1 MSRTRRR
8 LPRIALAVASI
19 LVMVLTVTAAG
30 ANALMGHLAGNI
42 TAVDVTGVTGSGAA
56 TPDGGASAPI
66 TQMNETT
73 GTYEPLNI
81 VLIGSDTR
89 SGSGNGGFGHAGQFG
104 GPRSDTVILLHIA
117 GDRKSAIG
125 VSIPRDTMITL
136 PRCTNDKGKSV
147 GGYQARF
154 NVAFELGGPACTMKA
169 IQELTGVPVNH
180 FMEVDFGGFKNIVDA
195 VGGVEVCL
203 ATDVN
208 DKKSGLHLTKGLHTV
223 KGDEALA
230 FVRVRHGISDGSD
243 TSRIRRQQAFL
254 SSLVRKVTS
263 AGTLTNPAEMLNV
276 LNAATSSLTADSQ
289 LADVNNLK
297 DLALSMKDLKPSKLT
312 FTTMPWISNA
322 DRATLRPNT
331 KRAQPIWDAMKN
343 DTAFPNKGNGD
354 VILTVKPSTIRVNV
368 LNGTTTPGLAKK
380 VAAQLKAEGFRVQ
393 DVSTADTTD
402 YTETTVQYD
411 PNYDKSAATL
421 VAATTASKSEAIPKQ
436 GAALTLII
444 GQDWVGVSPVQIS
457 KIATDYTTKINTGDE
472 AFCAE

>member
-1 MSRTRRR
+1 MPRTPRR
-8 LPRIALAVASI
+8 LPRILLAVASV
-19 LVMVLTVTAAG
+19 LVMVLTVVAAG

-42 TAVDVTGVTGSGAA
+42 TAVDVSDATGS
-56 TPDGGASAPI
+56 TTAP
-66 TQMNETT
+66 TQPLAQVDETT
-73 GTYEPLNI
+73 GTYQPLNL
-81 VLIGSDTR
+81 VLIGSDSR
-89 SGSGNGGFGHAGQFG
+89 SGAGNGGFGHAGQFG

-125 VSIPRDTMITL
+125 VSIPRDTMIQL
-136 PRCTNDKGKSV
+136 PQCKKDGKTV
-147 GGYQARF
+147 GGYTARF

-169 IQELTGVPVNH
+169 IQEMTGVPVSN
-180 FMEVDFGGFKNIVDA
+180 FMEVDFGGFKNIIDA
-195 VGGVEVCL
+195 LGGVEVCL
-203 ATDVN
+203 AADVN
-208 DKKSGLHLTKGLHTV
+208 DKKSGLHLTKGTHVV

-230 FVRVRHGISDGSD
+230 FVRVRHGIADGSD

-254 SSLVRKVTS
+254 SSVLRKVTS

-276 LNAATSSLTADSQ
+276 LNAATQSLTADSQ

-297 DLALSMKDLKPSKLT
+297 DLALSMKDLKPSKVT

-354 VILTVKPSTIRVNV
+354 TILTVKPSSIRVNV

-380 VAAQLKAEGFRVQ
+380 VAKDLKAQGFRVQ

-402 YTETTVQYD
+402 YTTTTVQYD
-411 PNYDKSAATL
+411 PAYDKSANTL
-421 VAATTASKSEAIPKQ
+421 VAATNATTSTPMPKQ

-444 GQDWVGVSPVQIS
+444 GQDWTGVSPVQIS
-457 KIATDYTTKINTGDE
+457 KIATDYTAKVNTGDE
-472 AFCAE
+472 TFCAQ